1 MHAGERQEKEIQ
13 KETLNKYLDL
23 KDVGIFQI
31 LHSIQTHRLKKI

>member
-23 KDVGIFQI
+23 KDVVGLQIFQA
-31 LHSIQTHRLKKI
+31 IQ